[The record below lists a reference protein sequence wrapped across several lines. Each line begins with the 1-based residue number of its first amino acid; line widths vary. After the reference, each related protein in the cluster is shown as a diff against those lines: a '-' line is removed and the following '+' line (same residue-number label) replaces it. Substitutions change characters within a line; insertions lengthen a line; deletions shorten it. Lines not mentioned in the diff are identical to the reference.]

1 MMDYGFT
8 EEQQAIQALAREIAE
23 NEIRPVAA
31 EYDRTGEFPWPVV
44 KTLAQADLF
53 RTFIPEQYEGIANG
67 TPTTNLVLVTEELS
81 KACGGIALA
90 LAGTA
95 LGTMPILISGGDE
108 LKQRFLPDIASG
120 KRLAAFALTEPDAG
134 SDAGGI
140 RTTAIRDGDH
150 YVLNGTKQWI
160 TNGGEAEVY
169 TVIAL
174 TNPAKGPRG
183 ASAIVVE
190 KGTPGFTFGKKEDKM
205 GIRASATREL
215 VFQDCRVPAANL
227 IGREG
232 TGFITAM
239 RTFDASRPGVGAQ
252 ALGIAQGALD
262 LAVGYACTRRQFGS
276 PVSAFQGL
284 RFSLA
289 DMAMK
294 VEAAR
299 ALIYATAKY
308 IDSQPKQRPT
318 MYSAMSKCFAAD
330 VAVQVT
336 IDAVQVF
343 GGYGYMRDYP
353 IEKYMRDAKITQI
366 YEGTN
371 QIQREV
377 IALGLIKESVR
388 GGNAQGGAAAKT

>member
-1 MMDYGFT
+1 MLDYMLS
-8 EEQQAIQALAREIAE
+8 EEQVAIRDLAREIAE
-23 NEIRPVAA
+23 REIRPVAA
-31 EYDRTGEFPWPVV
+31 AYDRTGEFPWPVV
-44 KTLAQADLF
+44 KTLAAADLF
-53 RTFIPEQYEGIANG
+53 RTFIPEAWEGIANG
-67 TPTTNLVLVTEELS
+67 TPTMNLVLVTEELS

-95 LGTMPILISGGDE
+95 LGTMPILISGSDE
-108 LKQRFLPDIASG
+108 LKGRFLPDIAAG
-120 KRLAAFALTEPDAG
+120 RRLAAFALTEPDAG

-140 RTTAIRDGDH
+140 RTTAIRDGDD

-160 TNGGEAEVY
+160 TNGGEADIY
-169 TVIAL
+169 SVIAL

-183 ASAIVVE
+183 ASFLVVE
-190 KGTPGFTFGKKEDKM
+190 KDTPGFSFGKKEDKM

-215 VFQDCRVPAANL
+215 VFQDCRVPVKNL

-262 LAVGYACTRRQFGS
+262 LAVAYACTRRQFGS

-289 DMAMK
+289 DMATK
-294 VEAAR
+294 IEAAR
-299 ALIYATAKY
+299 ALIYATARY
-308 IDSQPKQRPT
+308 IDSQPKERPT
-318 MYSAMSKCFAAD
+318 MYSAMSKLFAAD

-336 IDAVQVF
+336 VDAVQVF

-371 QIQREV
+371 QIQREEISKILIGQHISGGGRT
-377 IALGLIKESVR
+377 IAH
-388 GGNAQGGAAAKT
+388 AAD

>member
-1 MMDYGFT
+1 MLDYGLN
-8 EEQQAIQALAREIAE
+8 EDQRAIRDLARQIAAK
-23 NEIRPVAA
+23 EIRPVAA

-44 KTLAQADLF
+44 STMAACDLF
-53 RTFIPEQYEGIANG
+53 RVFVEEKYGGMAAG
-67 TPTTNLVLVTEELS
+67 TPTMNMVLVTEELS
-81 KACGGIALA
+81 RACAGIALSFA
-90 LAGTA
+90 GSALGAMPIILAG
-95 LGTMPILISGGDE
+95 SE
-108 LKQRFLPDIASG
+108 EQKQRLLPDIAAG
-120 KRLAAFALTEPDAG
+120 KRLTAFALTEPQAG

-140 RTTAIRDGDH
+140 RTAALRDGHH

-160 TNGGEAEVY
+160 TNGGEAEIY

-183 ASAIVVE
+183 ASALIVE
-190 KGTPGFTFGKKEDKM
+190 KGTPGFSFGKKEDKM

-215 VFQDCRVPAANL
+215 IFQDCRVPAENL

-262 LAVGYACTRRQFGS
+262 LAVEYACNRRQFGS

-284 RFSLA
+284 RFMLA
-289 DMAMK
+289 DMATK
-294 VEAAR
+294 IEAAR
-299 ALIYATAKY
+299 ALIYAASRY
-308 IDSQPKQRPT
+308 IDSGPAERPT
-318 MYSAMSKCFAAD
+318 MVAAMSKCFAAD
-330 VAVQVT
+330 VAMEVT
-336 IDAVQVF
+336 TNAVQVF

-371 QIQREV
+371 QIQLDE
-377 IALGLIKESVR
+377 ISKALIGEYHSGKLRPMRAVS
-388 GGNAQGGAAAKT
+388 

>member
-1 MMDYGFT
+1 VIDYGLT
-8 EEQQAIQALAREIAE
+8 EEQRAVRDLATTIADKE
-23 NEIRPVAA
+23 LRPVAA

-44 KTLAQADLF
+44 RKMAEADLF
-53 RTFIPEQYEGIANG
+53 RTFIPEAYDGMDMG
-67 TPTTNLVLVTEELS
+67 TPTMNLVLVTEELS
-81 KACGGIALA
+81 KACGGIALS

-95 LGTMPILISGGDE
+95 LGTMPILLGASE
-108 LKQRFLPDIASG
+108 EQKRRFLPDIAAG
-120 KRLAAFALTEPDAG
+120 KRLAAFALTEPEAG

-140 RTTAIRDGDH
+140 RTTAIRDGGH

-169 TVIAL
+169 TVVAL

-183 ASAIVVE
+183 ASMFIVE
-190 KGTPGFTFGKKEDKM
+190 KGTPGFSFGKKEDKM

-215 VFQDCRVPAANL
+215 HFADCRVSAENL
-227 IGREG
+227 LGREG

-262 LAVGYACTRRQFGS
+262 LAVAYACERRQFGS
-276 PVSAFQGL
+276 PISAFQGL

-289 DMAMK
+289 QMAVE

-299 ALIYATAKY
+299 ALIYAVAKY
-308 IDSQPKQRPT
+308 IDSKPKDRPT
-318 MYSAMSKCFAAD
+318 MYSAMSKLFASD
-330 VAVQVT
+330 VAVRVT
-336 IDAVQVF
+336 IDALQVF

-353 IEKYMRDAKITQI
+353 IEKLMRDAKITQI

-371 QIQREV
+371 QIQREEISKILIGDH
-377 IALGLIKESVR
+377 IAKR
-388 GGNAQGGAAAKT
+388 GT